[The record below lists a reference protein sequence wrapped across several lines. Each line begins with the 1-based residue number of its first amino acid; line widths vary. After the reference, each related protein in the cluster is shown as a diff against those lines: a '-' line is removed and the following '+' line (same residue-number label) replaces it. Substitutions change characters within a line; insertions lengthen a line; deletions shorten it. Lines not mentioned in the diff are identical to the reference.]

1 MLSLFTLAA
10 MLATQGPTGTITGRV
25 LAAGSEL
32 PIAEAIVTVEGIEA
46 RATTTAS
53 GMFRLGGIPPGIYTV
68 RAVAVGYA
76 PAVRTDVAVGT
87 ARPVEIAFLL
97 SPRPIELAELS
108 VEAAPYF
115 TPPGTG
121 EPTTRAL
128 GPEEIRRAP
137 GVQEDVV
144 RAVALLPGV
153 GVTTAARNDLVVR
166 GGAPFENLFVVDHLE
181 VPNLNHFGSQGS
193 TGGPV
198 SLLDLDFVEQAEFS
212 AGGFGARY
220 GNRVGSATEIT
231 LREGNGARLAGT
243 LNLSATGFGAA
254 AEGPLGSQGSFLLS
268 ARRSYL
274 DLLFD
279 LAGFNFLPRYYDLQW
294 KVTRRLGLRD
304 QVSWT
309 TVGALD
315 HVGFNNATA
324 SDRYDN
330 SRILRLDQDQ
340 YFSAL
345 TWRHSGDRS
354 RLNVTLGRVFT
365 RFDTFQ
371 DDSLGQR
378 IFRNRS
384 TEGETSL
391 SAELLRELDPAVTL
405 TTGLGARYAG
415 RLDYRI
421 TLPGF
426 VRTDGQG
433 VPSPLSVDTSFTAL
447 RLSGWTE
454 ARVRLGP
461 RVRAALGGRVEHYG
475 YLRRA
480 TRAAPRASLTLDAG
494 RTSFTLSGGR
504 YWQAPSY
511 IWLVGD
517 TANAGRLEPFRADQ
531 VVAGVER
538 RLRGDLRLQFQLYY
552 KRYGDY
558 PARVFRPQAVL
569 APAGFEDVKSDIPF
583 GLEPLVSTGRGR
595 AYGAELF
602 LQKKLSAIPL
612 YGLVSV
618 SLGRS
623 EFTGLDGVE
632 RAGAFDTRVIGNLLL
647 GWRPNAAWELSGKF
661 RVASGL
667 PTTPYVTAGPSAGRL
682 DFTRYNAG
690 PRLPTFHAL
699 DFRADRRWNWRGVQL
714 VTYLDVQNIYNR
726 KNVSQFTWN
735 ERKQRV
741 EADESLGVLPS
752 LGVRVEF

>member
-1 MLSLFTLAA
+1 VFSVFTLAA
-10 MLATQGPTGTITGRV
+10 LLMTQGPTGTITGRV

-32 PIAEAIVTVEGIEA
+32 PIADAIVTVEATAA
-46 RATTTAS
+46 RATTTPS
-53 GMFRLGGIPPGIYTV
+53 GTFRIEAIPPGIYTV

-87 ARPVEIAFLL
+87 ARPVEVAFLL
-97 SPRPIELAELS
+97 TPRAIELAELLA
-108 VEAAPYF
+108 EAAPYF
-115 TPPGTG
+115 PPPGEA

-128 GPEEIRRAP
+128 GAEEIRRAP

-198 SLLDLDFVEQAEFS
+198 SLLNIDFVEQAAFS

-231 LREGNGARLAGT
+231 LREGNSARVAGMV
-243 LNLSATGFGAA
+243 NLSATGFGAA
-254 AEGPLGSQGSFLLS
+254 AEGPLGSQGSFLVS

-294 KVTRRLGLRD
+294 KVSRRLGPRD
-304 QVSWT
+304 QLSWT

-324 SDRYDN
+324 KDRYDN

-345 TWRHSGDRS
+345 TWRHSSARS

-391 SAELLRELDPAVTL
+391 VTELRQELRPGLTL

-426 VRTDGQG
+426 VRTDAQG
-433 VPSPLSVDTSFTAL
+433 VPSPLAVDTSFTAL

-454 ARVRLGP
+454 AQLRLAPGA
-461 RVRAALGGRVEHYG
+461 RATLGGRLEHYG
-475 YLRRA
+475 YLGDA
-480 TRAAPRASLTLDAG
+480 TRVAPRASLSLDLG
-494 RTSFTLSGGR
+494 PNSFTLSGGR

-517 TANAGRLEPFRADQ
+517 TANARRLEPFRVDQ

-538 RLRGDLRLQFQLYY
+538 LLRGDLRLQLQLYY
-552 KRYGDY
+552 KHYADY

-569 APAGFEDVKSDIPF
+569 APAGFEDVKSDIPY
-583 GLEPLVSTGRGR
+583 GLEPLVNAGRGR

-612 YGLVSV
+612 YGLLSL

-623 EFTGLDGVE
+623 EFTGLDGVG

-647 GWRPNAAWELSGKF
+647 GWRPNPAWELSGKL

-667 PTTPYVTAGPSAGRL
+667 PSTPYLTSGPSAGQL

-741 EADESLGVLPS
+741 ETDESLGVLPS